1 MEEKELLFAVP
12 KNDDPLPS
20 LKSSHGLLSWISTVD
35 HKQLGILYVYLA
47 LFFFMVGGI
56 EALLMRTQL
65 MWPELSLIDPQTYN
79 QLFTMHGTTMVF
91 LVLTPGLFG
100 MATYLIPLM
109 IGANEMAFPRL
120 NALSFWITFFGGLI
134 LNFSFVAGGAP
145 DAGWFNY
152 VPLSEKNYS
161 FAPGVDYY
169 CLGLIITGIGTI
181 GAALNFAITIITMRV
196 KGMGYSRLPI
206 FVWMMLIDSFLVLG
220 AFPILNAGLFMLLID
235 RQLDAHFFLSTSGG
249 SAILWQHLFWMFGHP
264 EVYILVLPAFGMV
277 SEVIPVFSRKPI
289 FGYGFIVGSG
299 FAIALLAFGVWAHHM
314 FAAGLGTPV
323 NSFFASASLLIAIP
337 TGVKVVNW
345 IATMH
350 GGSLHFKT
358 AMLFAIAFILD
369 FTIGGLSG
377 VSFAIAPLDWQ
388 LTDTYYVVAHIHYVF
403 LGGSLFCIFAGI
415 YYWFPKMSGKLLNER
430 LGRWHF
436 WLFLAGFNLTFMPQ
450 HFLGIMGMPRRVYT
464 YPDLPYFGIL
474 NLLSTC
480 GAFLMTIAMFIFI
493 YNIYKS
499 LRNPASAPNNPW
511 NAWTLEWDTSSPPAL
526 KNFDT
531 LNKVEGRRPLFNE
544 TAANTNNHKN
554 HE

>member
-1 MEEKELLFAVP
+1 MEKIDSLFNLP
-12 KNDDPLPS
+12 EDSNPLPS
-20 LKSSHGLLSWISTVD
+20 LKSKHGLLTWISSVD
-35 HKQLGILYVYLA
+35 HKQLGIMYVYLG
-47 LFFFMVGGI
+47 LFFFFVGGV
-56 EALLMRTQL
+56 EALIMRTQL
-65 MWPELSLIDPQTYN
+65 MWPELSLIDPETYN
-79 QLFTMHGTTMVF
+79 RLFTMHGTTMIF

-120 NALSFWITFFGGLI
+120 NAMSFWLTFFGGVI
-134 LNFSFVAGGAP
+134 LNFSFLAGGAP

-181 GAALNFAITIITMRV
+181 GAALNFAVTIITMRI
-196 KGMGYSRLPI
+196 KGMEYNRMPVFI
-206 FVWMMLIDSFLVLG
+206 WMMLIDSFLMLA
-220 AFPILNAGLFMLLID
+220 AFPIINAGLFMLLID

-277 SEVIPVFSRKPI
+277 SEIIPVFSRKQI
-289 FGYGFIVGSG
+289 FGYRFIVGSG

-323 NSFFASASLLIAIP
+323 NSFFAIASLLIAIP
-337 TGVKVVNW
+337 TGIKVINW
-345 IATMH
+345 IATMY
-350 GGSLHFKT
+350 GGKLYLTT
-358 AMLFAIAFILD
+358 AMLFSIAFILD

-403 LGGSLFCIFAGI
+403 LGGSLFCIFSGV
-415 YYWFPKMSGKLLNER
+415 YYWFPKMSGKLLNEK

-436 WLFLAGFNLTFMPQ
+436 WLFLLGFNFTFMPQ

-464 YPDLPYFGIL
+464 YPDLPYFGML
-474 NLLSTC
+474 NMISTM
-480 GAFLMTIAMFIFI
+480 GAFLMAVSMLIFI

-499 LRNPASAPNNPW
+499 IRSKELAPSNPW
-511 NAWTLEWDTSSPPAL
+511 NGWTLEWATSSPPPL

-531 LNKVEGRRPLFNE
+531 LLNVTNKTPLL
-544 TAANTNNHKN
+544 KK
-554 HE
+554 